1 MEKGKK
7 GVNIME
13 NKLFFED
20 SPEGRKF
27 RDKLLDTEA
36 EVRKLLEEN
45 ERLKRQIE
53 IIEKLHTILNLHLTE
68 GE

>member
-1 MEKGKK
+1 
-7 GVNIME
+7 ME